1 MINIWGK
8 IFTNEKIVKH
18 FTNARVAVL
27 ALVYVQPSECTFFD
41 MIKSLCEGLDIPT
54 PVLLNKHIN
63 DFNKF
68 SMTLFKPVDF
78 IESVNFDRFIVEYLP
93 QD

>member
-8 IFTNEKIVKH
+8 VFIDEKIDKH
-18 FTNARVAVL
+18 FVVS
-27 ALVYVQPSECTFFD
+27 VEPSECTFFD

-54 PVLLNKHIN
+54 PVLLNKHIV

-78 IESVNFDRFIVEYLP
+78 IEHVNFDKFIVEYLP
-93 QD
+93 DN

>member
-8 IFTNEKIVKH
+8 IFVDEKISKH
-18 FTNARVAVL
+18 FIVS
-27 ALVYVQPSECTFFD
+27 VQPSECTFFD
-41 MIKSLCEGLDIPT
+41 MIKQLCEGLDIPT
-54 PVLLNKHIN
+54 PVLLNKHII

-78 IESVNFDRFIVEYLP
+78 IENVNFDKFIVEYLP
-93 QD
+93 EE

>member
-8 IFTNEKIVKH
+8 IFVEEKITKH
-18 FTNARVAVL
+18 FVVSVN
-27 ALVYVQPSECTFFD
+27 PSECTFFD
-41 MIKSLCEGLDIPT
+41 MIKQLCEGLDIPT
-54 PVLLNKHIN
+54 PVLLNKHII

-78 IESVNFDRFIVEYLP
+78 IENVNFDKFIVEYLP
-93 QD
+93 EE

>member
-8 IFTNEKIVKH
+8 IFTDEKIVKH
-18 FTNARVAVL
+18 FTVS
-27 ALVYVQPSECTFFD
+27 VQPSECTFFD

-78 IESVNFDRFIVEYLP
+78 IENVNFDKFIVEYLP

>member
-8 IFTNEKIVKH
+8 IFVDEKITKH
-18 FTNARVAVL
+18 HVVS
-27 ALVYVQPSECTFFD
+27 VQPSECTFFD

-54 PVLLNKHIN
+54 PVLLNKHII

-68 SMTLFKPVDF
+68 SMTLFKSADF
-78 IESVNFDRFIVEYLP
+78 IESINFDKFIVEYLP
-93 QD
+93 EE

>member
-8 IFTNEKIVKH
+8 IFVNEKIVKH
-18 FTNARVAVL
+18 FTVS
-27 ALVYVQPSECTFFD
+27 VQPSECTFFD

-54 PVLLNKHIN
+54 PVLLNKHIS

-78 IESVNFDRFIVEYLP
+78 IESVNFDKFIVEYLP
-93 QD
+93 ED

>member
-1 MINIWGK
+1 MINVWGK
-8 IFTNEKIVKH
+8 IFADEKIVKH
-18 FTNARVAVL
+18 FTVS
-27 ALVYVQPSECTFFD
+27 VQPSECTFFD

-54 PVLLNKHIN
+54 PVLLNKHIT

-68 SMTLFKPVDF
+68 SMTLFKPADF
-78 IESVNFDRFIVEYLP
+78 IESVNFDKFIVEYLP

>member
-8 IFTNEKIVKH
+8 IFEEEKITKH
-18 FTNARVAVL
+18 FVVSVN
-27 ALVYVQPSECTFFD
+27 PSECTFFD
-41 MIKSLCEGLDIPT
+41 MIKQLCEGLDIPT
-54 PVLLNKHIN
+54 PVLLNKHLV

-78 IESVNFDRFIVEYLP
+78 IEKVNFDKFIIEYLP
-93 QD
+93 ED

>member
-8 IFTNEKIVKH
+8 IFEEEKITKH
-18 FTNARVAVL
+18 FVVSVN
-27 ALVYVQPSECTFFD
+27 PSECTFFD
-41 MIKSLCEGLDIPT
+41 MIKQLCEGLDIPT
-54 PVLLNKHIN
+54 PVLLNKHLV

-78 IESVNFDRFIVEYLP
+78 IEKVNFDKFIIEYLP
-93 QD
+93 EDR

>member
-8 IFTNEKIVKH
+8 VFNEEKIAKH
-18 FTNARVAVL
+18 FVVS
-27 ALVYVQPSECTFFD
+27 VEPKECTFFD
-41 MIKSLCEGLDIPT
+41 MIKQLCEGLDIPT
-54 PVLLNKHIN
+54 PVLLNKHLD

-78 IESVNFDRFIVEYLP
+78 IEKVNFDKFIIEYLP
-93 QD
+93 EE

>member
-1 MINIWGK
+1 MYMINIWGK
-8 IFTNEKIVKH
+8 IFVNEKIVKH
-18 FTNARVAVL
+18 FTVS
-27 ALVYVQPSECTFFD
+27 VQPKECTFFD

-78 IESVNFDRFIVEYLP
+78 IEAVNFDKFIVEYLP

>member
-8 IFTNEKIVKH
+8 IFNEEKITKH
-18 FTNARVAVL
+18 FVVS
-27 ALVYVQPSECTFFD
+27 VEPKHCTFFD
-41 MIKSLCEGLDIPT
+41 MIKQLCEGLDIPT
-54 PVLLNKHIN
+54 PVLLNKHLD

-78 IESVNFDRFIVEYLP
+78 IESVNFDKFIIEYLP
-93 QD
+93 EQ

>member
-8 IFTNEKIVKH
+8 IFVNEKIVKH
-18 FTNARVAVL
+18 FTVS
-27 ALVYVQPSECTFFD
+27 VQPSECTFFD

-54 PVLLNKHIN
+54 PVLLNKHIS

-68 SMTLFKPVDF
+68 SMTLFKPADF
-78 IESVNFDRFIVEYLP
+78 IESVNFDKFIVEYLP
-93 QD
+93 ED

>member
-8 IFTNEKIVKH
+8 IFKDEKIVKH
-18 FTNARVAVL
+18 FTVS
-27 ALVYVQPSECTFFD
+27 VQPSECTFFD

-78 IESVNFDRFIVEYLP
+78 IESVNFDKFIIEYLP

>member
-8 IFTNEKIVKH
+8 VFVNEKIIKH
-18 FTNARVAVL
+18 FTVS
-27 ALVYVQPSECTFFD
+27 VQPSNCTFFD
-41 MIKSLCEGLDIPT
+41 MIKTLCEGLDIPT

-78 IESVNFDRFIVEYLP
+78 IETVNFDKFIIEYLP

>member
-1 MINIWGK
+1 MINVWGK
-8 IFTNEKIVKH
+8 IFVNEKIVKH
-18 FTNARVAVL
+18 FTVS
-27 ALVYVQPSECTFFD
+27 VQTRECTFFD
-41 MIKSLCEGLDIPT
+41 MIKNLCEGLDIPT
-54 PVLLNKHIN
+54 PVLLNKHIT

-78 IESVNFDRFIVEYLP
+78 IESVKFDKFIVEYLP

>member
-8 IFTNEKIVKH
+8 IFVNEKIVKH
-18 FTNARVAVL
+18 FTVS
-27 ALVYVQPSECTFFD
+27 VQPSDCTFFD
-41 MIKSLCEGLDIPT
+41 MIKNLCEGLDIPT

-78 IESVNFDRFIVEYLP
+78 IESVNFDKFIVEYLP
-93 QD
+93 ED